1 MIRAFVVGCAATLCS
16 AAWALPDD
24 AAVRALLAERIAQ
37 KRGVGFAVVLLDDK
51 GVRIVTAGVVKQG
64 GAPIAADTE
73 FEIGSITKTF
83 TSLLLAEAI
92 VRGDVSLGEP
102 VAKYLPAGATGLERN
117 GKTVSLGHLATH
129 TSGLPPI
136 PGNFSRANPAD
147 PYADYDGASLMAYL
161 GGTVLER
168 DPGESYAYSN
178 LGAGVLGYALT
189 ASRGGYEKVMRER
202 VLLPLGMT
210 DTTQTLTP
218 AQETRFAAGHDPQ
231 LAPTPAWRFDALAG
245 AGGLRSTASDM
256 AKYLKAAANP
266 DASPMPAA
274 FNLVKR
280 PVVDGPSPS
289 LRVGLAWHVTVRD
302 GRTIEWHNG
311 RTGGFAS
318 MIAFDPASRE
328 GVVVLSNASIGVED
342 LTLHLLDPSVPLSA
356 PPKER
361 IAVKVDTA
369 VLERIAGKYEL
380 ARDFVLTVR
389 REGDR
394 AFAKATGQ
402 GELEI
407 FPESDYEYFYKAV
420 DAQLSFLRDGAAR
433 VSGLV
438 LRQGGRN
445 ISARR
450 IE

>member
-1 MIRAFVVGCAATLCS
+1 VIRAFVLACAALSCS
-16 AAWALPDD
+16 AAFALPDD

-51 GVRIVTAGVVKQG
+51 GARIVTAGVMKEG

-83 TSLLLAEAI
+83 TSLLLADLV
-92 VRGDVSLGEP
+92 VRGEMSLDDP
-102 VAKYLPAGATGLERN
+102 VTKYLPPGATGLERN

-129 TSGLPPI
+129 SSGLPPM
-136 PGNFSRANPAD
+136 PGNFAPANPAD
-147 PYADYDGASLMAYL
+147 PYADYGDAKLLAYL

-178 LGAGVLGYALT
+178 LGAGLLGYALT

-202 VLLPLGMT
+202 ILLPLGMT
-210 DTTQTLTP
+210 DTAQTLTP
-218 AQETRFAAGHDPQ
+218 AQQARFATGHNPR
-231 LAPTPAWRFDALAG
+231 LVPTPAWSLDVLAG
-245 AGGLRSTASDM
+245 AGSLRSTASDM

-274 FNLVKR
+274 FNLAER
-280 PVVDGPSPS
+280 PVVDGSSPS
-289 LRVGLAWHVTVRD
+289 LRIGLGWHVYLRD
-302 GRTIEWHNG
+302 NRRIEWHNG

-318 MIAFDPASRE
+318 MIAFDPVSRD

-342 LTLHLLDPSVPLSA
+342 LTLHMLDPSVPLSP

-361 IAVKVDTA
+361 IAVKVDAA
-369 VLERIAGKYEL
+369 VLDRIAGKYEL
-380 ARDFVLTVR
+380 AREFVLTVR

-394 AFAKATGQ
+394 IFAKATGQ

-420 DAQLSFLRDGAAR
+420 DAQLSFVRDGAAR

-438 LRQGGRN
+438 LHQGGRN
-445 ISARR
+445 INARR